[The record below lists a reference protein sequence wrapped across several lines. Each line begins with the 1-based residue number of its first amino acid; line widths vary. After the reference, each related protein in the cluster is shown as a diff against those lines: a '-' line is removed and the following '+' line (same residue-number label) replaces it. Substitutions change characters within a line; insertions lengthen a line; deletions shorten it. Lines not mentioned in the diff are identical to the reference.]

1 MADVLKIRGDLL
13 GLGKTSVEPVKARK
27 HSTSSIL
34 AVVTLALVLFG
45 AGSGALRELAIE
57 KEKAEQAAAAQA
69 MAEEKEKNRERDA
82 RLKQMSDLGMRYQY
96 QLEQER
102 QRVFAT
108 IENLES
114 YREKIPQVKKFLTEY
129 QLPEDVRMAISEPV
143 DLQSARSADTYEF
156 QVQGVAEPK
165 NLEQARAK
173 WQAILSAAGRYAEGI
188 DRNNSYFNGY
198 LKSMNIDEQFK
209 AEFGKKPMQ
218 QQVPAVAQPQ
228 AETAP
233 VTAAA
238 PVIEPVVAEP
248 AAPVAEVKPAPAQKP
263 AARPAAAPK
272 PKTVPAGGGRVQVTD
287 W

>member
-1 MADVLKIRGDLL
+1 MTAFMHRHADLL
-13 GLGKTSVEPVKARK
+13 GLESAATPKAIATRSPVLTWMISACLAMGVIGGLVGTYVEYKEAERV
-27 HSTSSIL
+27 
-34 AVVTLALVLFG
+34 
-45 AGSGALRELAIE
+45 ELE
-57 KEKAEQAAAAQA
+57 KQAALKE
-69 MAEEKEKNRERDA
+69 AEEKAKNRERDA
-82 RLKQMSDLGMRYQY
+82 QLKRMSDLGMRYQY

-102 QRVFAT
+102 KRVFGA

-114 YREKIPQVKKFLTEY
+114 YRDKIPQVKKFLTEY

-209 AEFGKKPMQ
+209 AEFGKRPMQ
-218 QQVPAVAQPQ
+218 QAPAVQPQ
-228 AETAP
+228 ADAAQAQP
-233 VTAAA
+233 VEQIVEQA
-238 PVIEPVVAEP
+238 ISEPV
-248 AAPVAEVKPAPAQKP
+248 APVAEAEPVLAP
-263 AARPAAAPK
+263 APK
-272 PKTVPAGGGRVQVTD
+272 PRQVAPQKPQTIPAGSGRVQVTD

>member
-102 QRVFAT
+102 QRVFAS